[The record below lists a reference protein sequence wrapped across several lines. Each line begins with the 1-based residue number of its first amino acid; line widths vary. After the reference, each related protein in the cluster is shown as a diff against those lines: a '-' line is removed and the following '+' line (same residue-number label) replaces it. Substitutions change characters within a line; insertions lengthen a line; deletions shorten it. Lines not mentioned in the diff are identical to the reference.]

1 MQLGSSQ
8 SDVSKIMINSTLIIL
23 WNFFH
28 FNKIIIK
35 ENLIITKP
43 FRLTERHR
51 QYIFACIDCFH

>member
-8 SDVSKIMINSTLIIL
+8 FDVSKIMINSTLIIL
-23 WNFFH
+23 WNCFH

-43 FRLTERHR
+43 FRLTERYR
-51 QYIFACIDCFH
+51 QYSFACIDCFH